1 MTKSRRV
8 GLAALFIGCGILV
21 GVLLTTGLEWT
32 APGLSQLSGER
43 HLTGAQGEVP
53 EELKAADQMS
63 KAFVKV
69 AQMVNPSVVTVAA
82 EKVVRPAAQRGR
94 DQRLPE
100 NHPFREFFGDDF
112 FDRYWNMPDEGMPSQ
127 GLGSGVIVSEDGY
140 ILTNNHVVSDAQELK
155 IGFMDDRELDAK
167 IIGADPE
174 SDVALIKVEAN
185 DLPAVRFGDSDQ
197 LQVGEWVVAIGSPF
211 SENLAH
217 TVTAGIVSAK
227 GRTNVNIVDFEDFIQ
242 TDAAINP
249 GNSGGALVNL
259 RGELVGINTAIATRS
274 GFYQGVGFAI
284 PVNMA
289 RKVMDDLLNRGKVV
303 RGWLGVQIQSVDD
316 DLAAG
321 LGLDSKRGVV
331 IADLTPGGPADRSG
345 MKHGDVVLE
354 FNGTPVKDPDHLQS
368 LVAAQDPGKPAN
380 LKVRRDKKDLMVK
393 VDLGER
399 PTNARESFRTG
410 GSPEPETEKDEEQS
424 APAGLELGI
433 AIAPLND
440 ARARELGYEDDE
452 GVVVEDVARGGPA
465 ANKNIR
471 PGDLIKEVNRRPV
484 KSVSD
489 FRGAV
494 SDLKPGETALL
505 LIRRGEQNF
514 FAAVKVT
521 EPPEKGK
528 D

>member
-1 MTKSRRV
+1 MTKSRRA
-8 GLAALFIGCGILV
+8 GLAAMLIGCGILV

-32 APGLSQLSGER
+32 PPSLSQLSGER

-82 EKVVRPAAQRGR
+82 EKVVRPAAARGR
-94 DQRLPE
+94 NQQQLPE
-100 NHPFREFFGDDF
+100 NHPFREFFGDEF
-112 FDRYWNMPDEGMPSQ
+112 FDRFWNTPDDGMRSQ

-155 IGFMDDRELDAK
+155 IGFMDDRELDATV
-167 IIGADPE
+167 IGADPE
-174 SDVALIKVEAN
+174 SDVALIKVDAK

-316 DLAAG
+316 DLATG
-321 LGLDSKRGVV
+321 LGLDAKRGVV
-331 IADLTPGGPADRSG
+331 IADLTPGGPAERSG

-354 FNGTPVKDPDHLQS
+354 FNGTAVKDPDHLQS
-368 LVAAQDPGKPAN
+368 LVAAQDPGKPAS
-380 LKVRRDKKDLMVK
+380 LKVRRDKKDMTVK

-399 PTNARESFRTG
+399 PTNAREAFRPG
-410 GSPEPETEKDEEQS
+410 GESEPESDSDEGES

-433 AIAPLND
+433 QVAPLND

-465 ANKNIR
+465 ATKNIR
-471 PGDLIKEVNRRPV
+471 AGDLIKEVNRRSV
-484 KSVSD
+484 KSVND
-489 FRGAV
+489 FRRAV

-514 FAAVKVT
+514 FAAVKVA
-521 EPPEKGK
+521 EPK
-528 D
+528 